1 MDETRRG
8 LSRPLPAGPWPG
20 GGWSL
25 RTTPQPRAASS
36 DREAAMVP
44 PRSHMCAQK
53 RNTDLP
59 IGDLGPRGF
68 LATARPVSGQPT
80 VDLLGTHSGSW
91 GASAHVRACDP
102 AGRGNTATAAAFLGS
117 KKCFKNA
124 TTGQLLSFAFEVN
137 LKSELA
143 GSS

>member
-8 LSRPLPAGPWPG
+8 LSRPLPAGPRRG

-25 RTTPQPRAASS
+25 RTSQPRAASS
-36 DREAAMVP
+36 DREAATVP
-44 PRSHMCAQK
+44 PRSHMCTQK
-53 RNTDLP
+53 RNTDCRLETP
-59 IGDLGPRGF
+59 GPRGF
-68 LATARPVSGQPT
+68 LATACPISGQPT

-117 KKCFKNA
+117 KQRFKNA
-124 TTGQLLSFAFEVN
+124 TTGQLLNFVFEIN